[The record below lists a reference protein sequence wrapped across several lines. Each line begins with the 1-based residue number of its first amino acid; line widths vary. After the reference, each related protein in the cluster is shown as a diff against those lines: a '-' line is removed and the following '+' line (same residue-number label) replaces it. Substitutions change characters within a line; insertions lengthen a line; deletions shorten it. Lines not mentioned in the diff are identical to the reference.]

1 MKNDSNSDFVKCD
14 ICNIYE
20 IYLVTDSFGIESG
33 LYCCSKQHH
42 FCENCID
49 EDLMKKIIRYLKGAT
64 EIRLIP
70 KHLCPI
76 CIKEGKINMGM
87 NEIYQEQAKFE
98 DMLIMKNKNW
108 PDKPLADFD
117 TKEQALF
124 SKELALLL
132 YQEVGEFVNAVG
144 NYKMHK
150 SQQDNS
156 DPKEVREEIS
166 DMFIF
171 VLDMALTHK
180 MSVED
185 LLAEVSKKQAKNLER
200 QQKGY

>member
-1 MKNDSNSDFVKCD
+1 MGNSNPDFIKCD
-14 ICNIYE
+14 ICKVYE
-20 IYLVTDSFGIESG
+20 IYCVAESLGPESG
-33 LYCCSKQHH
+33 LYCCGNHY
-42 FCENCID
+42 FCVNCID
-49 EDLMKKIIRYLKGAT
+49 EELKLEAEYVNFITGFVPKK
-64 EIRLIP
+64 
-70 KHLCPI
+70 LCPI
-76 CIKEGKINMGM
+76 CVKEGKINMSI
-87 NEIYQEQAKFE
+87 NEIYQEQARFE

-108 PDKPLADFD
+108 PDKSLVDFD

-180 MSVED
+180 MSIED
-185 LLAEVSKKQAKNLER
+185 LLAEVKKKQAKNVER